1 MATLVSPSSSRRAA
15 AARRPATAH
24 AHARR
29 RWLGW
34 GLAGGGLALV
44 PWTFALAARLP
55 STAQVSNWS
64 AAWVGLDVVLAAG
77 LLGTGALVL
86 RRDARYGLTA
96 AATGAL
102 LVMDA
107 WFDVLTSAPGSER
120 AVAAALAAGVEL
132 PLAALCGILAA
143 RALSMEK
150 SPV

>member
-1 MATLVSPSSSRRAA
+1 
-15 AARRPATAH
+15 
-24 AHARR
+24 
-29 RWLGW
+29 W

-64 AAWVGLDVVLAAG
+64 AAWVGLDVMLAAG

-107 WFDVLTSAPGSER
+107 WFDVLTSASGSER